1 MIILHERLWHVR
13 YLFTTSKEFIR
24 NETQKEWKLF
34 CVLGIGTLRFGTP
47 SIPIS
52 VHPLRFASL
61 HKGYDEKQKRQILS
75 HAHKKIE
82 MSSEQS
88 VNSLPMCFGKVITET
103 AILTQSVILH
113 LNGFYEERQ
122 RG

>member
-1 MIILHERLWHVR
+1 MLDI
-13 YLFTTSKEFIR
+13 FSPSSKEFIR
-24 NETQKEWKLF
+24 KKHRRMEV
-34 CVLGIGTLRFGTP
+34 VLCSWIGTLRFGTP

-88 VNSLPMCFGKVITET
+88 VNSLPMCFGRSLLK
-103 AILTQSVILH
+103 QP
-113 LNGFYEERQ
+113 F
-122 RG
+122 